1 MSSSAMNQ
9 EERLRAFRASYP
21 NKSLAVAGVEWK
33 YRICGADARTLLLLP
48 GGELVNDMGFDLA
61 AALAPRFRIVYPAYP
76 RVRSLDDLA
85 DGIAAIL
92 DAENIARVWVLGAS
106 FGGAVAQCMVR
117 RHPDRIE
124 RLILSNTGVP
134 MAHLVRGRK
143 IANAIL
149 SSIPWPVL
157 RGLLSKSIIKLLGA
171 PAAEL
176 PFWRDYTKDLFATRL
191 TKADVM
197 ANLRIQLDYHLRY
210 RFAPDDLAAW
220 LEKTLE
226 KMPGKVF
233 VIESDNDIFNAERRK
248 ALRDTYPQAPVHTFH
263 AAGHAPAF
271 SRAGEYLE
279 VLGRFL
285 E

>member
-1 MSSSAMNQ
+1 MNQ
-9 EERLRAFRASYP
+9 EQRLRAFRASYP
-21 NKSLAVAGVEWK
+21 NKSLAVAGVQWK
-33 YRICGADARTLLLLP
+33 YRICGEGLRTLLLLP

-61 AALAPRFRIVYPAYP
+61 AALAPRFRILYPAYP
-76 RVRSLDDLA
+76 RVESLDSLA

-92 DAENIARVWVLGAS
+92 DAEKIVRMWVLGAS
-106 FGGAVAQCMVR
+106 FGGAVAQCLVR

-134 MAHLVRGRK
+134 MAHLVRGRQ

-157 RGLLSKSIIKLLGA
+157 RGLLAKSIIKLLGA

-176 PFWRDYTKDLFATRL
+176 PFWRGYTKELFAVEL

-197 ANLRIQLDYHLRY
+197 ANLRIQLDYHRRY
-210 RFAPDDLAAW
+210 RFAPNDLTNW
-220 LEKTLE
+220 LRTT
-226 KMPGKVF
+226 PGKIF

-263 AAGHAPAF
+263 GAGHAPAF
-271 SRAGEYLE
+271 SRPAEYLE

-285 E
+285 D

>member
-1 MSSSAMNQ
+1 MSQ
-9 EERLRAFRASYP
+9 DDRLKAFRAKYP
-21 NKSLAVAGVEWK
+21 NNELAVAGAQWK
-33 YRICGADARTLLLLP
+33 YRICGDASRPLLMLP
-48 GGELVNDMGFDLA
+48 GGELVNDMGFDLV
-61 AALAPRFRIVYPAYP
+61 AALAQRFRIVYPAYP
-76 RVRSLDDLA
+76 RVPSLDDLA
-85 DGIAAIL
+85 DGVAAIL
-92 DAENIARVWVLGAS
+92 KAENIARCTVLGAS

-134 MAHLVRGRK
+134 LAHLVRGRK
-143 IANAIL
+143 VVNAVL

-157 RGLLSKSIIKLLGA
+157 KGLMARSVIKLLGA

-176 PFWRDYTKDLFATRL
+176 GFWRAYTNELFDKQL

-197 ANLRIQLDYHLRY
+197 ANLQIQAEYHARFH
-210 RFAPDDLAAW
+210 FAPGDLAAW
-220 LEKTLE
+220 
-226 KMPGKVF
+226 PGKIF

-263 AAGHAPAF
+263 GAGHAPAF
-271 SRAGEYLE
+271 SRASEYLD

>member
-1 MSSSAMNQ
+1 MNQ
-9 EERLRAFRASYP
+9 AERLRAFRANYP
-21 NKSLAVAGVEWK
+21 NKSLPVAGVDWK
-33 YRICGADARTLLLLP
+33 YRIGGAGAQALLLLP

-61 AALAPRFRIVYPAYP
+61 TALAPRFRIVYPAYP
-76 RVRSLDDLA
+76 SVNSLDSLA

-92 DAENIARVWVLGAS
+92 DAEKIARVWVLGAS

-117 RHPDRIE
+117 RHPARIE

-143 IANAIL
+143 IANAVL

-171 PAAEL
+171 PASEL
-176 PFWRDYTKDLFATRL
+176 SFWREYTKELFGAEL

-197 ANLRIQLDYHLRY
+197 ANLRIQLDYHQRY
-210 RFAPDDLAAW
+210 RFAPEDLAAW
-220 LEKTLE
+220 
-226 KMPGKVF
+226 PGKVF

-248 ALRDTYPQAPVHTFH
+248 ALRDTYPQAPVYTFH

-271 SRAGEYLE
+271 SQPAEYLE

>member
-1 MSSSAMNQ
+1 MPQEMAQ

-21 NKSLAVAGVEWK
+21 NRSLAVAGVAWK
-33 YRICGADARTLLLLP
+33 YRICGAGARALLMLP
-48 GGELVNDMGFDLA
+48 GGELVNDMSFDLI

-76 RVRSLDDLA
+76 RVESLDDLA

-92 DAENIARVWVLGAS
+92 DAEKIARVSVLGAS

-143 IANAIL
+143 IANAVL

-171 PAAEL
+171 PVGEL
-176 PFWRDYTKDLFATRL
+176 PFWREYTKELFSTEL

-197 ANLRIQLDYHLRY
+197 ANLRIQLDYHQRY
-210 RFAPDDLAAW
+210 RFQPADLAAW
-220 LEKTLE
+220 
-226 KMPGKVF
+226 PGEVF

-263 AAGHAPAF
+263 GAGHAPAF
-271 SRAGEYLE
+271 SRAAEYLE

-285 E
+285 LDTACEPAR